1 MIHKDIDQQIG
12 EGLKELRRRIEL
24 DPIPPSELDETLNIA
39 TWNIR
44 EFGKKPR
51 EKASIHYIAEILSQ
65 FDLITL
71 IEVRDNLTDLYRV
84 MDVLGN
90 NWRVMFS
97 DYNKDSAGNSE
108 RLAYLYDTRAVIT
121 TGLAA
126 ETDPYR
132 EKYPKRE
139 NEYMPSFTWWR
150 SPYMASFRSGNF
162 DFILL
167 AAHIRWGDNESS
179 RIVELRGLADWV
191 EKRTGEPYNLDK
203 DFIIMGDF
211 NIPELDDDL
220 FKAVTDKGLNI
231 PEKLRGVHGSDL
243 ARKKRYDQI
252 LFNTKY
258 SNTFTDKGGV
268 LDFYQ
273 GDYEP
278 LFPAATYPKMTKTK
292 FTFEISDHLPLW
304 MQINTWVDDEQLDQ
318 FLAGQRKTK
327 KTKPR

>member
-12 EGLKELRRRIEL
+12 EGLKELRRRIDL

-97 DYNKDSAGNSE
+97 DYNKDAAGNSE

-132 EKYPKRE
+132 EKDPKNN

-167 AAHIRWGDNESS
+167 AAHIRWGDSPAS
-179 RIVELRGLADWV
+179 RIIELRGLADWV

-203 DFIIMGDF
+203 DFIICGDF
-211 NIPELDDDL
+211 NIDSLDDDL
-220 FKAVTDKGLNI
+220 FKAITDRGLNI
-231 PEKLRGVHGSDL
+231 PNKLRGLHGSDL
-243 ARKKRYDQI
+243 AKKKRYDQI
-252 LFNTKY
+252 LFNTRY
-258 SNTFTDKGGV
+258 TGTFTDKGGV
-268 LDFYQ
+268 LDFYR
-273 GDYEP
+273 GDFRALY
-278 LFPAATYPKMTKTK
+278 PANKYPKLDKLK

-318 FLAGQRKTK
+318 FLAGQPKTK
-327 KTKPR
+327 KKTPG